1 MDLKLF
7 LRRNQI
13 DSCFIFSL
21 LNYNRVTFNLFVE
34 SSLTNFKILQQ
45 EIPSCSTFPTL
56 QLTQSSKTQTISTRD
71 EILKTLIAKKLLKKG
86 LSHSAWETQTYTHL
100 LQTTYPLASGL
111 PIGLSN
117 RFNQCLRTYP
127 KESSGYL
134 SKTFSDVLNLTYN
147 DLFKHKIK
155 KTSIQDFKSE
165 LRDWVIRLNGQD
177 FHGGHS
183 PDKADFLMY
192 SCIEANWIFV
202 KFLVKEFPLLENW
215 KIKMNKCAEQE
226 FIK

>member
-21 LNYNRVTFNLFVE
+21 MNYNRVSFSLFVE
-34 SSLTNFKILQQ
+34 SSLTGFRILQQ

-56 QLTQSSKTQTISTRD
+56 QLTQSSKTQTISARE
-71 EILKTLIAKKLLKKG
+71 EILKTLISKKLLKKG
-86 LSHSAWETQTYTHL
+86 LSHSAWETQTFAHL

-111 PIGLSN
+111 PIGFSN

-134 SKTFSDVLNLTYN
+134 SKTFSDVLKLTYH
-147 DLFKHKIK
+147 DMFTQKIR
-155 KTSIQDFKSE
+155 KTSPKDFRGELSE
-165 LRDWVIRLNGQD
+165 WVIRLNGQD
-177 FHGGHS
+177 FHGGHL
-183 PDKADFLMY
+183 PDKADFFMY
-192 SCIEANWIFV
+192 SCLEANWVFV